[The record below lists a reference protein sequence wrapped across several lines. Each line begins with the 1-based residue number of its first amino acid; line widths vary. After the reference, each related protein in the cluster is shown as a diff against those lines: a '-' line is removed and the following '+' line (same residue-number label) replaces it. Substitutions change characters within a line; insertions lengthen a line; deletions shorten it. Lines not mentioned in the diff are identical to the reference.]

1 MPLHFQFPDDES
13 PGTFGNDSHRR
24 WGASSSSCTSS
35 RSAAFCRAHEST
47 TRPHRHRPSSRAHR
61 RRRRRRRG
69 RCPRRRGC
77 CCQHVYPLLC
87 FSLFLFLSFDK
98 SARYAFFVSS
108 SRGGKG
114 GGLSRSIFFWICIL
128 DKIPKTMMM
137 WTRGG
142 AFSLFFFLREG
153 ESFIFP
159 CWDRKKDTTGKERDL
174 ERETRRDCLKS
185 YDVIVFFS
193 FWITPSLSSPPL

>member
-1 MPLHFQFPDDES
+1 
-13 PGTFGNDSHRR
+13 
-24 WGASSSSCTSS
+24 
-35 RSAAFCRAHEST
+35 
-47 TRPHRHRPSSRAHR
+47 
-61 RRRRRRRG
+61 
-69 RCPRRRGC
+69 
-77 CCQHVYPLLC
+77 
-87 FSLFLFLSFDK
+87 
-98 SARYAFFVSS
+98 
-108 SRGGKG
+108 
-114 GGLSRSIFFWICIL
+114 
-128 DKIPKTMMM
+128 MM

-142 AFSLFFFLREG
+142 AFFFVFFLREG